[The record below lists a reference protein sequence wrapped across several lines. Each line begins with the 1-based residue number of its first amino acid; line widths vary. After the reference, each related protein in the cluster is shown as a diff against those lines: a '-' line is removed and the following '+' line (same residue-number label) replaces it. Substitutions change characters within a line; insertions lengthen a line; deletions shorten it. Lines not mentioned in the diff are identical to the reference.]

1 MPIDPKRR
9 DIAVRRGFTLAEAML
24 ATVLLGMAAA
34 GVLLPFAGG
43 AAVQAE
49 GVRRTL
55 GTRLANDLIERIVST
70 PFDDIVDVYGTH
82 VESQGQVQDASG
94 TPYTD
99 SMYADYSRQA
109 RCEYV
114 YVPPQSDDAQ
124 PGFVLATV
132 RVAHQGRNVATIYR
146 LISKAVQ

>member
-1 MPIDPKRR
+1 M
-9 DIAVRRGFTLAEAML
+9 VRRGFTLAEATL
-24 ATVLLGMAAA
+24 ATALLGMAAA

-55 GTRLANDLIERIVST
+55 GTRLANDLVERIVNT

-82 VESQGQVQDASG
+82 VESQGQVQDATG

-99 SMYADYSRQA
+99 SMYAEYSREA
-109 RCEYV
+109 TCEYV
-114 YVPPQSDDAQ
+114 DVPPQSGDAE
-124 PGFVLATV
+124 PSFILATV
-132 RVAHQGRNVATIYR
+132 RVAHRGRNVATIYR
-146 LISKAVQ
+146 LISK

>member
-1 MPIDPKRR
+1 MTTDSKRR
-9 DIAVRRGFTLAEAML
+9 SAMVRRGFTLAEATL
-24 ATVLLGMAAA
+24 ATALLGMAAA

-55 GTRLANDLIERIVST
+55 GTRLANDLVERIVNT

-82 VESQGQVQDASG
+82 VESQGQVQDATG

-99 SMYADYSRQA
+99 SMYAEYSREA
-109 RCEYV
+109 TCEYV
-114 YVPPQSDDAQ
+114 DVPPQSGDAE
-124 PGFVLATV
+124 PSFILATV
-132 RVAHQGRNVATIYR
+132 RVAHRGRNVATIYR
-146 LISKAVQ
+146 LISK